1 MEVYMSNQSSP
12 SPIREYYIAYFD
24 ILGYRQFFMDAPEQ
38 AENLLMN
45 IHNAITNV
53 KNNITASS
61 NSGYFKDYI
70 NIELK
75 VKIFSDNIFVCLEKG
90 DDLRTEKARA
100 IFFLE
105 IISEIQ
111 RDFIINHNL
120 FLRGGITLGNVSYN
134 EDYIFGDGLIEAVN
148 IEETTVY
155 PRIVLSKSLFLLLS
169 NIMSYTSE
177 EGEKAITIE
186 TRINNKEIITQEDE
200 DFYNFMLR
208 LANAELFLTRVFY
221 YLTSK
226 CYDEEICIS
235 YLYKF
240 NPTDYVNFTTL
251 SEILNQL
258 KNVSPKLYEIMN
270 GSLSNMLNGIDDM
283 LSNHKVLV
291 EEQIKKYGNYV
302 DLKLDDRK
310 KALQRERVLKKYV
323 WVMKYHNDMCC
334 KYNKMQYFIET
345 RANCDARFMLLTVNL
360 L

>member
-1 MEVYMSNQSSP
+1 MNSRLKYF
-12 SPIREYYIAYFD
+12 PIIYSF
-24 ILGYRQFFMDAPEQ
+24 
-38 AENLLMN
+38 
-45 IHNAITNV
+45 V
-53 KNNITASS
+53 
-61 NSGYFKDYI
+61 
-70 NIELK
+70 LK
-75 VKIFSDNIFVCLEKG
+75 KE

-111 RDFIINHNL
+111 RDFTINHNL

-177 EGEKAITIE
+177 ERDKAITIE
-186 TRINNKEIITQEDE
+186 TRINNRETTTQEDE
-200 DFYNFMLR
+200 DFYKLMLR
-208 LANAELFLTRVFY
+208 LANSEYFLTKVFY
-221 YLTSK
+221 YLTNK
-226 CYDEEICIS
+226 CYDEEIYIS

-240 NPTDYVNFTTL
+240 NPMDYVNITTL

-258 KNVSPKLYEIMN
+258 KNISPKLYEIMN
-270 GSLSNMLNGIDDM
+270 GSLPNMLNCADDI
-283 LSNHKVLV
+283 LSKHKVLV
-291 EEQIKKYGNYV
+291 EEQIKKYGNYI
-302 DLKLDDRK
+302 DLRLDEREQ
-310 KALQRERVLKKYV
+310 ALQRERVLKKYV

-334 KYNKMQYFIET
+334 KYNKMEYFIET
-345 RANCDARFMLLTVNL
+345 RANCDARFMLLTVSL